1 MKIKKFQLF
10 SVLIACAAALSAFE
24 TPKQA
29 MDAANQAARKKNYE
43 EAHKCLDEGT
53 GYQPDPP
60 APHCPGGGPQPLL

>member
-29 MDAANQAARKKNYE
+29 LEAANQAARKKNYQ
-43 EAHKCLDEGT
+43 EAHKCLEEG
-53 GYQPDPP
+53 
-60 APHCPGGGPQPLL
+60 